1 MMFTKSVVLAIAA
14 TWAWTVSVVNGFV
27 VPSCPSTTTVATAP
41 RSIASSA
48 LFSSSDTTTT
58 AEDNDLG
65 LTPELK
71 RVVDAFAAIGD
82 EQVRYK
88 QLLYMAQT
96 TPEANSL
103 PESSKIPANK
113 VPGCLSTVYVDGTT
127 TFDDELQDYVID
139 FKGDSDGLLTKGL
152 VALLVRCLSG
162 NTCESIQKVDPQFIK
177 VAKIEQSLT
186 PGRNNGFLNMLKT
199 MKDKAHQ
206 LDAEARAS
214 SSSSPEPTEA
224 AATATET
231 DDETAAAAVSSTEST
246 GDVEGGPKY
255 NAMLE
260 ALQKLQPTSLELVD
274 NSHQHAGHA
283 GNDAKDGESHFDLS
297 IVADAFD
304 GLNLVKRHQLIYM
317 VLGDIMPT
325 IHALQISVAL
335 TPAEAKERGLTS

>member
-1 MMFTKSVVLAIAA
+1 MMFTKSIVLAITA
-14 TWAWTVSVVNGFV
+14 TSAWTASVVNAFV
-27 VPSCPSTTTVATAP
+27 VPSCPSSVAHT
-41 RSIASSA
+41 ASSS
-48 LFSSSDTTTT
+48 LFSSSPSDTTPTT
-58 AEDNDLG
+58 TEENDLG

-113 VPGCLSTVYVDGTT
+113 VPGCLSTVYVDGTAT
-127 TFDDELQDYVID
+127 YNDELQDYVID

-199 MKDKAHQ
+199 MKDKAKQ

-214 SSSSPEPTEA
+214 SSSSSSSSSE
-224 AATATET
+224 ATATEET
-231 DDETAAAAVSSTEST
+231 KADDDTAATAASTKST
-246 GDVEGGPKY
+246 GGTGGGPKY
-255 NAMLE
+255 NAMVE

-317 VLGDIMPT
+317 MLGDIMPT

-335 TPAEAKERGLTS
+335 TPAEAKERGLSS